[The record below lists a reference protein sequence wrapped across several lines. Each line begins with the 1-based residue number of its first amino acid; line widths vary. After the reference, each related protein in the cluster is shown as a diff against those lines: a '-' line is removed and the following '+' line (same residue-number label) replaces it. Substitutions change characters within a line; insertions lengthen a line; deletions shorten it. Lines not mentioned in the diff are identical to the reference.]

1 MFLPVLLSA
10 CLSAAVFPPAFL
22 AAVSPPAFLAADSSP
37 GEDPWVE
44 VRLSIAPD
52 PYTSSDRVT
61 LCRVRAINQGSRTW
75 PGRSLAFEARARG
88 GGVTV
93 RERGRFGL
101 ELPPYGSLETLIA
114 LPGRH
119 DRVEVSPLSPG
130 DDDTRERKP
139 RKSGSGSKKRKRPRA

>member
-1 MFLPVLLSA
+1 MLFALALSLFA
-10 CLSAAVFPPAFL
+10 LVGDPS
-22 AAVSPPAFLAADSSP
+22 
-37 GEDPWVE
+37 EDPWIE
-44 VRLSIAPD
+44 VRLSIARD

-61 LCRVRAINQGSRTW
+61 LCRVRAVNHGGRAW
-75 PGRSLAFEARARG
+75 PGQMLAFEAKGRG

-119 DRVEVSPLSPG
+119 ERVEVSPLSRN
-130 DDDTRERKP
+130 DDEARERKP
-139 RKSGSGSKKRKRPRA
+139 RRSGSGSKKRKRPQP